1 MASPPTMK
9 AARADKYSQD
19 EVGNVSMP
27 TTASYGMNHGFTN
40 EYNISEK
47 IAWVITEVEY
57 YFDQD
62 PTCLLATS
70 GGRIQFGLA
79 GFSDVGMDM
88 KVGPGAIGLLDFND
102 IAAHIVGNAGEYLL
116 TSLVVARKDFS
127 NRVGGGILIH
137 PKMLRVWCRN
147 ITAVDDSYNLFATVQ
162 YTRVIL
168 SEPMYKEIM
177 EELWTRNV

>member
-27 TTASYGMNHGFTN
+27 TTISYGMNHSFTN

-47 IAWVITEVEY
+47 IAWVISEVEY
-57 YFDQD
+57 YFDHD
-62 PTCLLATS
+62 PTCILSTQS
-70 GGRIQFGLA
+70 GRIQFGMA
-79 GFSDVGMDM
+79 GFSDVGMDNQ
-88 KVGPGAIGLLDFND
+88 VGPGAIGLLDFND
-102 IAAHIVGNAGEYLL
+102 ITARIVGTAGDYLL
-116 TSLVVARKDFS
+116 NSMVVARKDFS

-147 ITAVDDSYNLFATVQ
+147 ITTVDLAYNLFATVQ
-162 YTRVIL
+162 YTRVTL

>member
-1 MASPPTMK
+1 MAISPTMK

-19 EVGNVSMP
+19 EVGNVNMP
-27 TTASYGMNHGFTN
+27 TTGEYGMNHAFTN

-47 IAWVITEVEY
+47 IAWVISEVEY

-62 PTCLLATS
+62 PTCLLDTS

-79 GFSDVGMDM
+79 GFSDIGMEGR
-88 KVGPGAIGLLDFND
+88 VGPGAIGLLDFND
-102 IAAHIVGNAGEYLL
+102 ITAHLVGDG
-116 TSLVVARKDFS
+116 SGFLVNNLVFARKDFS

-147 ITAVDDSYNLFATVQ
+147 ITAVDDAYAMYATVQ
-162 YTRVIL
+162 YTRVTL
-168 SEPMYKEIM
+168 TDPMYKEIM